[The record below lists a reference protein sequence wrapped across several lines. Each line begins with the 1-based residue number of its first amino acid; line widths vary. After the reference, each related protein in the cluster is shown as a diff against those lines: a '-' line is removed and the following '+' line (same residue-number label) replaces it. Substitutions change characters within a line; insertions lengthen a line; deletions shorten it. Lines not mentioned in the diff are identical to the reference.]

1 MTYFRR
7 GAASVYGREF
17 EYPIAGSEDSPFRSH
32 ASAGKLESFILC
44 ARNVNLFV
52 DSPHECAQLPSD
64 CGDNRLTRFAPG
76 DESSVPR
83 A

>member
-7 GAASVYGREF
+7 GVASVYGREF

-44 ARNVNLFV
+44 VRNVHLFV
-52 DSPHECAQLPSD
+52 D
-64 CGDNRLTRFAPG
+64 CGDNRLTRFASG